1 MQIRKIGIMGGTFDP
16 IHYGHLMLA
25 EQIRASYGLDQ
36 IIFIPVGNAPHK
48 QKHKPTDKIHRYM
61 MTMLATASNPNF
73 TVSDIEIKKNVITY
87 AIDTIKELKANYNTP
102 VELYFI
108 TGADAIILLDT
119 WKSYR
124 ELVKYVKF
132 IGASRPGVDEF
143 VLKKKIEELSLELG
157 AHIELCSVPAL
168 AISSTDIRNRV
179 SDGKSIKY
187 LLPEAVENY
196 ICKEKLYL
204 C

>member
-1 MQIRKIGIMGGTFDP
+1 MQIKKIGIMGGTFDP

-25 EQIRASYGLDQ
+25 EQIRSSYGLDQ

-48 QKHKPTDKIHRYM
+48 QKNKPTDKMHRYM
-61 MTMLATASNPNF
+61 MTILATASNPHF
-73 TVSDIEIKKNVITY
+73 TVSDIEIKKTEITY
-87 AIDTIKELKANYNTP
+87 AIDTIKELKTLLNTP

-119 WKSYR
+119 WKSYK

-132 IGASRPGVDEF
+132 IGASRPGVDERL
-143 VLKKKIEELSLELG
+143 LKAKIEELSLELG

-168 AISSTDIRNRV
+168 AISSTDIRDRV
-179 SDGKSIKY
+179 REGKSIKY
-187 LLPEAVENY
+187 LLPETVENY
-196 ICKEKLYL
+196 ICKEKIYL

>member
-1 MQIRKIGIMGGTFDP
+1 MMQKKKIGIMGGTFDP

-25 EQIRASYGLDQ
+25 EQIRASYDLDQ

-48 QKHKPTDKIHRYM
+48 QKHRPTDKIHRYM

-73 TVSDIEIKKNVITY
+73 TVSDIEIKKEVITY
-87 AIDTIKELKANYNTP
+87 AIDTIKELRVDFETP

-119 WKSYR
+119 WKSYK

-132 IGASRPGVDEF
+132 IGASRPGVDEI
-143 VLKKKIEELSLELG
+143 VLKEKIEELSLELG
-157 AHIELCSVPAL
+157 AHIELCTVPAL

-179 SDGKSIKY
+179 REGKSIKY

-196 ICKEKLYL
+196 IFKEKMYL
-204 C
+204 